1 MLWIERADDT
11 PDTDNITALENSVKS
26 LGRWLIVF
34 AVSTFT
40 LFVVSV
46 AVIVAALG
54 R

>member
-1 MLWIERADDT
+1 MWTEYIDETQDDE
-11 PDTDNITALENSVKS
+11 ITSLKSSVKS

-40 LFVVSV
+40 LIVVSV

>member
-1 MLWIERADDT
+1 MLWIERADET
-11 PDTDNITALENSVKS
+11 PDNITALENSVKS